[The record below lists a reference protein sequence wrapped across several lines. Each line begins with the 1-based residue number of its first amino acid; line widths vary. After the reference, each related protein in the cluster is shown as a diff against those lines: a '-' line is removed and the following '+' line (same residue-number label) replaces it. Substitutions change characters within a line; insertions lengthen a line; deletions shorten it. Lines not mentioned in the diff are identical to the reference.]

1 MADRRRVDP
10 VWLARS
16 AAVFGSVTAAIAAF
30 VFFLRFGASQGI
42 GVIDLFRAFL
52 MLVATFWLAWGASQ
66 ALLGLFSPPRPPR
79 RTAGPL
85 QSRVVVLVPIYEED
99 PVATFSRI
107 AAMDRSIMEATN
119 GEGFDFAILSDTRAP
134 VVAARERLWYLRLL
148 RDRGGQGRIFY
159 RRRDRNEGRKAGN
172 IEDFIRSSGAA
183 YDFAIILDADSIM
196 EGETMVEVALRM
208 QTEPKLGLLQT
219 LPVVIQAR
227 SFFGRAMQFSAAF
240 HSPVF
245 ARGLARL
252 QGRTGPFWG
261 HNAIIRIRAFAQ
273 SCGLPEIPGRAPF
286 GGPIL
291 SHDYV
296 EAALMAR
303 AGWTVRLDADLQG
316 SFEEGPE
323 NLIDHAKRDRRWCQ
337 GNLQHARLLAVPSLP
352 GWSRFV
358 FVQGILSYIVE
369 LFWAGF
375 IVASI
380 LSPAVASETVY
391 FPISGWPV
399 PAFSTADAT
408 AAAGLLIGIFG
419 LLILPKLLIC
429 VEAVLRRKA
438 LGFGGGLRAIAST
451 LTELLVSS
459 VLAPILLMFQ
469 VRAIAQVLLGRDS
482 GWPAQNR
489 EGARLGVKEAFAETY
504 FVVATGVTGMI
515 LTYVLSPGIVLW
527 LLPVTAPMTLA
538 PFLVA
543 WTSRAGRGW
552 LFATPQELQPGPVL
566 RLRAQVLGDW
576 LGDAGYDPVLGAGSS
591 TVGGPGPRS
600 LHV

>member
-1 MADRRRVDP
+1 MSDRRRIDP
-10 VWLARS
+10 VWLIRS
-16 AAVFGSVTAAIAAF
+16 AAVFGSGAAAIAAF
-30 VFFLRFGASQGI
+30 VFFLRFGASAGI
-42 GVIDLFRAFL
+42 GVIDLFRALL

-66 ALLGLFSPPRPPR
+66 ALLGLVSGRVLTR
-79 RTAGPL
+79 KTSGPL

-107 AAMDRSIMEATN
+107 AAMDRSVMDATD
-119 GEGFDFAILSDTRAP
+119 GAGFDFAILSDTQDA

-148 RDRGGQGRIFY
+148 RERAGQGRIFY
-159 RRRDRNEGRKAGN
+159 RRRARNEGRKAGN
-172 IEDFIRSSGAA
+172 IEDFIRGSGAA

-196 EGETMVEVALRM
+196 EGETMVEMALRM
-208 QTEPKLGLLQT
+208 QDEPSLGLLQT
-219 LPVVIQAR
+219 LPVVVHAR
-227 SFFGRAMQFSAAF
+227 SLFGRVMQFAAAF

-261 HNAIIRIRAFAQ
+261 HNAIIRVRAFAQ

-296 EAALMAR
+296 EAALLAR
-303 AGWTVRLDADLQG
+303 AGWTVRLDADLGG

-337 GNLQHARLLAVPSLP
+337 GNLQHARLLAVPGLP

-358 FVQGILSYIVE
+358 FVQGILSYVVA

-375 IVASI
+375 LVASI
-380 LSPAVASETVY
+380 LSPTMTSETGY
-391 FPISGWPV
+391 FPIADWPV

-408 AAAGLLIGIFG
+408 VAAGLLIGIFG

-429 VEAVLRRKA
+429 MDAVLRRRVR
-438 LGFGGGLRAIAST
+438 GFGGGLRAVVST
-451 LTELLVSS
+451 VAELLVSS
-459 VLAPILLMFQ
+459 VLAPILMMFQ
-469 VRAIAQVLLGRDS
+469 LRAIAQVLSGRDG
-482 GWPAQNR
+482 GWPVQNR
-489 EGARLGVKEAFAETY
+489 DGARLGVRQAFAATY
-504 FVVATGVTGMI
+504 FVVATGLLGMV

-527 LLPVTAPMTLA
+527 LLPVTAPMILS
-538 PFLVA
+538 PFIVA
-543 WTSRAGRGW
+543 WSSREARGW
-552 LFATPQELQPGPVL
+552 LFTTPQELEPAPVL
-566 RLRAQVLGDW
+566 RLRAATLDDW
-576 LGDAGYDPVLGAGSS
+576 LQDARYDPVIGAASS
-591 TVGGPGPRS
+591 AAGQSDARPV
-600 LHV
+600 HV